1 VSSLYLT
8 VAEAAE
14 LLRISV
20 GTLHNK
26 ISSGVFRER
35 VHFFRPR
42 GSRPLFKRAA
52 LEDYIEGRE
61 SKASVG
67 LRMAAG
73 YELGS
78 GR

>member
-1 VSSLYLT
+1 MIPYLT
-8 VAEAAE
+8 ITEAAE
-14 LLRISV
+14 LLRISRR
-20 GTLHNK
+20 TLDNK
-26 ISSGVFRER
+26 ISSGIFREG

-52 LEDYIEGRE
+52 LEDFIEGRE
-61 SKASVG
+61 MKPAPG
-67 LRMAAG
+67 LRMANG